1 MYGIQLTFEFLA
13 SILFTWGQLSQK
25 NIVLYLRQ
33 FKESFMVASLD
44 FLKKRL
50 EIQENLQK
58 VLKITLNQELSL

>member
-1 MYGIQLTFEFLA
+1 
-13 SILFTWGQLSQK
+13 
-25 NIVLYLRQ
+25 
-33 FKESFMVASLD
+33 MVASLD